1 MEGKAM
7 SVDRAQGLVEGSGQ
21 RGEQRRL
28 DQMVSARLDPML
40 VAAVKDYAKRHGM
53 SVSDAF
59 REAASQLL
67 AREAAQDVITFCVSV
82 TNNTRSDG
90 ISRESYRKDVA
101 AV

>member
-7 SVDRAQGLVEGSGQ
+7 SVDRPQGLVEGSGQ

-28 DQMVSARLDPML
+28 DQMVSARLDPVL

-53 SVSDAF
+53 SLSDVF

-67 AREAAQDVITFCVSV
+67 AREAAQDVITFCVNV